1 MFDIITDSACDLTLD
16 TAKQLQIEVVPFYVS
31 LDGEHYRKEGKE
43 IAVRDFY
50 QFMVDNPS
58 AYPKTSLASI
68 EDFEQAFRA
77 HAAAGRDVLCL
88 VFTSKMSGCVGS
100 ARNARDLVLEDFPDA
115 RIEVIDSAAATVTES
130 TMVENAVAMRDAGC
144 TLDETVTWLEAEKAT
159 NQIFFT
165 VGNLDYLIK
174 GGRIGKVT
182 GRAANMLGIKPMIL
196 FKDGEI
202 FSGGMARGRQK
213 SFEKALEQLM
223 NYLDAHGGTPDD
235 YRITVG
241 YGYDEEEGKRLW
253 MQTRAALRAKYP
265 GAQCEVGLLQIGC
278 TIAVHTGPYALG
290 MGVMRRWKN
299 RAEITLYE
307 FLNSRKSMD
316 FLGFFFRA
324 MLPIQSVFEWNRFLD
339 FYAILLHRISSL
351 LRAKREPEKH
361 PLLSRRGRRRLRLP
375 REAAGCVCF
384 VPCAALASCRP
395 LPQQLLPVSAAGR
408 GRRRCE
414 LRAASP
420 LIIPKQMGSIQK
432 IQVAPLEDFLCC
444 TDFESLTR
452 RTVWQGCV
460 FFLAKIM
467 ICKLFMNPI
476 DKVGKQEYSFS
487 SRTDRVLKR
496 VKPVRQ
502 EVLETVKQLKNSRC
516 FPFGSISAPG
526 F

>member
-202 FSGGMARGRQK
+202 FSGGVARGRQK
-213 SFEKALEQLM
+213 SFEKALASAET
-223 NYLDAHGGTPDD
+223 A
-235 YRITVG
+235 
-241 YGYDEEEGKRLW
+241 EEKKLYSDIIN
-253 MQTRAALRAKYP
+253 QNSDI
-265 GAQCEVGLLQIGC
+265 LLQLINDILDLSKIEAGTLEYIKRPMNLGEVCRTIYTVHKERVKEGVTLVFDNEDENLFIEGDQNRIMQVITNFLTNASKFTYEGEIRFGFGRMDKDIRVYVKDTGIG
-278 TIAVHTGPYALG
+278 I
-290 MGVMRRWKN
+290 
-299 RAEITLYE
+299 
-307 FLNSRKSMD
+307 
-316 FLGFFFRA
+316 
-324 MLPIQSVFEWNRFLD
+324 
-339 FYAILLHRISSL
+339 
-351 LRAKREPEKH
+351 EPEKVDH
-361 PLLSRRGRRRLRLP
+361 IFERFVKLNSFAQGTGLGLSICRMIIEKIGGEIGVTSELGKGSTFYFTIP
-375 REAAGCVCF
+375 YEETGEHGKF
-384 VPCAALASCRP
+384 FKVP
-395 LPQQLLPVSAAGR
+395 
-408 GRRRCE
+408 
-414 LRAASP
+414 
-420 LIIPKQMGSIQK
+420 
-432 IQVAPLEDFLCC
+432 
-444 TDFESLTR
+444 
-452 RTVWQGCV
+452 
-460 FFLAKIM
+460 
-467 ICKLFMNPI
+467 
-476 DKVGKQEYSFS
+476 
-487 SRTDRVLKR
+487 
-496 VKPVRQ
+496 
-502 EVLETVKQLKNSRC
+502 
-516 FPFGSISAPG
+516 
-526 F
+526 

>member
-182 GRAANMLGIKPMIL
+182 AMAGTMLQIKPIIT
-196 FKDGEI
+196 FAPDGQLQ
-202 FSGGMARGRQK
+202 SVAKVRGRHQVMRK
-213 SFEKALEQLM
+213 LVDMAVDRCGEHKRYNLAVA
-223 NYLDAHGGTPDD
+223 NGGAPA
-235 YRITVG
+235 
-241 YGYDEEEGKRLW
+241 E
-253 MQTRAALRAKYP
+253 
-265 GAQCEVGLLQIGC
+265 
-278 TIAVHTGPYALG
+278 
-290 MGVMRRWKN
+290 MGVLQGKLTTALPNYDHIWSG
-299 RAEITLYE
+299 ELDGTLSVYIG
-307 FLNSRKSMD
+307 D
-316 FLGFFFRA
+316 GVLGA
-324 MLPIQSVFEWNRFLD
+324 AVQ
-339 FYAILLHRISSL
+339 
-351 LRAKREPEKH
+351 
-361 PLLSRRGRRRLRLP
+361 RL
-375 REAAGCVCF
+375 E
-384 VPCAALASCRP
+384 
-395 LPQQLLPVSAAGR
+395 
-408 GRRRCE
+408 
-414 LRAASP
+414 
-420 LIIPKQMGSIQK
+420 
-432 IQVAPLEDFLCC
+432 
-444 TDFESLTR
+444 
-452 RTVWQGCV
+452 
-460 FFLAKIM
+460 
-467 ICKLFMNPI
+467 
-476 DKVGKQEYSFS
+476 
-487 SRTDRVLKR
+487 
-496 VKPVRQ
+496 
-502 EVLETVKQLKNSRC
+502 
-516 FPFGSISAPG
+516 
-526 F
+526 